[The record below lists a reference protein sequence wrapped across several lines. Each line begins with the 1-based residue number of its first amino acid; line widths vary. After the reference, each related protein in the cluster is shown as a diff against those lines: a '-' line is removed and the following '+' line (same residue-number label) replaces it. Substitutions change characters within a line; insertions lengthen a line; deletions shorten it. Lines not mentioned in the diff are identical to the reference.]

1 MEVLSGL
8 DVYSNTPE
16 KEYSATVS
24 LEHRKRFAQFFT
36 PYPLAKFM
44 ADWITNNPKC
54 KTILDPA
61 LGLGI
66 FVRAILEDSN
76 GKPYCIKG
84 YETDNVILEK
94 ARLLID
100 DDETILLNKDYM
112 FNDWGN
118 KYDGIIA
125 NPPYLKFHD
134 YSHKDEILKE
144 FHSRLGLTLTG
155 FTNIYTLFL
164 LKSIHQLNQ
173 NGRAAYL
180 IPSEFLNSD
189 YGKNVKKY
197 LIKNKSLKYIIIF
210 DFNEKVFDDVLTT
223 ASIFLFENDSKNTS
237 VKFITIKSTAE
248 LNELSGKIKLNLNFD
263 KADKSVNFSDLDPNI
278 KWRGYYQTQNGKAYK
293 NLVPLSMYGKVV
305 RGIATGDNDYF
316 TFNRSKQKE
325 FGIDDRFLLP
335 CISKSLQ
342 ANTHFFT
349 QSDFETAVQKDQK
362 VFLFNGTDLKN
373 ENVKAYIGLGEK
385 LGVNQKFLTSHR
397 TPWYALE
404 NRPPSP
410 IWVNVFNRNG
420 LRFVRNEAEVRNLT
434 TFHCLY
440 LNMFAQNR
448 ADLFFA
454 YLLTDVSRD
463 VFRDNRREY
472 GEGLEKFEPNDL
484 NNSQVVNLDLIT
496 KGEEEEIIC
505 AYKLYE
511 STMIAGRTDT
521 SCIEILN
528 KVFTK
533 ILNK

>member
-1 MEVLSGL
+1 
-8 DVYSNTPE
+8 
-16 KEYSATVS
+16 
-24 LEHRKRFAQFFT
+24 
-36 PYPLAKFM
+36 
-44 ADWITNNPKC
+44 
-54 KTILDPA
+54 
-61 LGLGI
+61 
-66 FVRAILEDSN
+66 
-76 GKPYCIKG
+76 
-84 YETDNVILEK
+84 
-94 ARLLID
+94 
-100 DDETILLNKDYM
+100 
-112 FNDWGN
+112 
-118 KYDGIIA
+118 
-125 NPPYLKFHD
+125 
-134 YSHKDEILKE
+134 
-144 FHSRLGLTLTG
+144 
-155 FTNIYTLFL
+155 
-164 LKSIHQLNQ
+164 
-173 NGRAAYL
+173 
-180 IPSEFLNSD
+180 
-189 YGKNVKKY
+189 
-197 LIKNKSLKYIIIF
+197 
-210 DFNEKVFDDVLTT
+210 
-223 ASIFLFENDSKNTS
+223 
-237 VKFITIKSTAE
+237 
-248 LNELSGKIKLNLNFD
+248 
-263 KADKSVNFSDLDPNI
+263 
-278 KWRGYYQTQNGKAYK
+278 
-293 NLVPLSMYGKVV
+293 
-305 RGIATGDNDYF
+305 
-316 TFNRSKQKE
+316 
-325 FGIDDRFLLP
+325 
-335 CISKSLQ
+335 
-342 ANTHFFT
+342 
-349 QSDFETAVQKDQK
+349 
-362 VFLFNGTDLKN
+362 LKN